1 VSADS
6 LTADFIMSHLPHRLG
21 RLGVNVEGSYL
32 TNQLK
37 EIVFK
42 LCPGLYQTD
51 DESVRMNGASR
62 AGQ

>member
-1 VSADS
+1 
-6 LTADFIMSHLPHRLG
+6 MSHLPHRLG